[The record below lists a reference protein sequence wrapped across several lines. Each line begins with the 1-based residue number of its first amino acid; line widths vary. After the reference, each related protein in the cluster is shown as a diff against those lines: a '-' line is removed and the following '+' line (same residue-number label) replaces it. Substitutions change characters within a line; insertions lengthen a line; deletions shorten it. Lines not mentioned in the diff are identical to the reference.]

1 MTKLAKCAH
10 RTMYLPN
17 DQQDNLRTHLQQM
30 IHLNH
35 LQTKKNNSNNPTT
48 EKRKSKKFMVNLLL
62 QLLLVLHLLV
72 TMGAAVVMAADL
84 LVLEDSEVLCRDM
97 DDNSTLSLN
106 HLIRQINTIWNNSW
120 QFLLTLLSY
129 CRLLPTT

>member
-1 MTKLAKCAH
+1 MFL
-10 RTMYLPN
+10 LN
-17 DQQDNLRTHLQQM
+17 DWRDNRQIHLQQI

-35 LQTKKNNSNNPTT
+35 LQTKKNDRNNPMM
-48 EKRKSKKFMVNLLL
+48 EKRKLKKFTENLLL

-72 TMGAAVVMAADL
+72 MMGAAVVMAADL
-84 LVLEDSEVLCRDM
+84 LVLEDGEVLHRDM
-97 DDNSTLSLN
+97 DDNGAHGLN

-120 QFLLTLLSY
+120 QFLLTLLSH